1 DFPNFVVHD
10 HAFHR
15 RLQHTLGSLNT
26 NYRANPGAPDIPFPW
41 LTWLNRPY
49 VSQYEL
55 MQVPKTSSSRLT
67 AMFTLARANEDPFE
81 NDPKSG
87 SNHIPFGH
95 LLNFFETNKG
105 NQSGPQ
111 LGRIFDY
118 LRVPSRFAG
127 TSTQL
132 DPERFTGGESLSDGR
147 QLFHPPFNTVSNFR
161 DPGRVNMNTIYSDS
175 NASNF
180 IWEAIMG
187 EHPGPNY
194 QQLEDSRR
202 GYPGAELFA
211 FNDSQ
216 PTFFANPLRSFGS
229 AEKVPLANLTKP
241 EAAVTLM
248 RPDQADASGS
258 IPLFQKNIIQGDYND
273 PDRNSYFRYQGLQRI
288 ENLVTNRS
296 NVFAIWITVGYF
308 EVDKK
313 GLGLEIGTD
322 TGDIKRHRAFYI
334 VDRTI
339 PVGFEPGKDHNVDKA
354 VILRRY
360 LE

>member
-1 DFPNFVVHD
+1 
-10 HAFHR
+10 
-15 RLQHTLGSLNT
+15 
-26 NYRANPGAPDIPFPW
+26 
-41 LTWLNRPY
+41 
-49 VSQYEL
+49 
-55 MQVPKTSSSRLT
+55 
-67 AMFTLARANEDPFE
+67 
-81 NDPKSG
+81 
-87 SNHIPFGH
+87 
-95 LLNFFETNKG
+95 
-105 NQSGPQ
+105 
-111 LGRIFDY
+111 
-118 LRVPSRFAG
+118 
-127 TSTQL
+127 
-132 DPERFTGGESLSDGR
+132 
-147 QLFHPPFNTVSNFR
+147 
-161 DPGRVNMNTIYSDS
+161 
-175 NASNF
+175 
-180 IWEAIMG
+180 MG

-229 AEKVPLANLTKP
+229 AEKVPLAYLTKP